1 MIYLQGSSSIHPDKD
16 LLFENISFSINNS
29 ERNALIGNNE
39 VGKATLL
46 QQIAGKRQASEG
58 PLKAETKPYHIPKIF
73 GQFNHLTISQALEI
87 DRKPHTRTIHNNL

>member
-46 QQIAGKRQASEG
+46 QRIAGKRQAFEG

-73 GQFNHLTISQALEI
+73 GQFNLSDNSSNAG
-87 DRKPHTRTIHNNL
+87 N